1 MPKELTNAVAPLD
14 TAALIIMARERVAA
28 YSAERQREADAR
40 KAALDAAATARENAR
55 RVADAVVT
63 AVTEAGVSASYTD
76 AGEFV
81 ISVDGAEVCDVG
93 PSNDE
98 GLFACGY
105 RGEDTEP
112 GQDVSEYTAEDAVAV
127 LVDRCLSAYTEITG
141 TVPGQPQRPQANPV

>member
-1 MPKELTNAVAPLD
+1 MPKEPTNTVAPLD
-14 TAALIIMARERVAA
+14 TTALIITARERVAA
-28 YSAERQREADAR
+28 YITARQKEDDDR
-40 KAALDAAATARENAR
+40 KAALDAAATSRENAR

-63 AVTEAGVSASYTD
+63 AVTEAGVPASCAD
-76 AGEFV
+76 DGELV
-81 ISVDGAEVCDVG
+81 ISVDGTEVCDVC
-93 PSNDE
+93 PSTAD
-98 GLFACGY
+98 GLLACGY